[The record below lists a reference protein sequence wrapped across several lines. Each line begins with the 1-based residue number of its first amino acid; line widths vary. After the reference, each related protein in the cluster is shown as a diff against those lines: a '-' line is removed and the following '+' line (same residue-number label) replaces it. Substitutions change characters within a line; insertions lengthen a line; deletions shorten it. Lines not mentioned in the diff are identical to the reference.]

1 MEHGDT
7 TGRERNDMTTPSR
20 KDRTRPAELLLL
32 SLAIAVFTGLCVLL
46 VTRDL
51 AISVIFFGVAFI
63 LALVVFAMLSITSKP
78 NRDEEIDLGEQND
91 SGH

>member
-1 MEHGDT
+1 
-7 TGRERNDMTTPSR
+7 MTTPSR

-32 SLAIAVFTGLCVLL
+32 SLAIAVFTGLTVLL